1 MMYASENLYR
11 KKKEGSDAI
20 ICQLCQH
27 YCTLKPGK
35 TGICGVNTNE
45 DGKLKNLVYGH
56 PSALHVDPIEKKP
69 LYHVLPAS
77 KSFSLGTVGCNFKCS
92 FCQNW
97 QLSQNH
103 EIDTSEEISPEDIVQ
118 LAQRYDCA
126 TIAYTYNEPTIFWP
140 YAKDIAIAAQ
150 KEGIRSIFVSNGLE
164 SAEVVDD
171 MKGLIIAANI
181 DLKSFDPV
189 YYKKELKGDLEGVLQ
204 TMKRMKANGIW
215 VEVTTLVIEGHN
227 DSDEELGKMAAF
239 IAEELGVET
248 PWHLSAFHPDY
259 KMLDTQPTS
268 IETLQRAKAIGE
280 AAGLQF
286 IYVGNVPVEHS
297 TYCPNCHERLIERF
311 GFGSGHIH
319 VTDEGTCGFCSTKI
333 PGIWR

>member
-1 MMYASENLYR
+1 MENATNLYR
-11 KKKEGSDAI
+11 PKEGSDAI

-45 DGKLKNLVYGH
+45 NGRLKNLVYGH

-77 KSFSLGTVGCNFKCS
+77 KSFSLGTVGCNFKCP

-97 QLSQNH
+97 QISQTH
-103 EIDTSEEISPEDIVQ
+103 DIDSSEVVTPDHIVE
-118 LAQRYDCA
+118 LAQRYECE

-140 YAKDIAIAAQ
+140 YARDIAVAA
-150 KEGIRSIFVSNGLE
+150 KKAGIRSVFVSNGLE

-171 MKGLIIAANI
+171 MRGLIVAANI

-189 YYKKELKGDLEGVLQ
+189 YYKKKLKGDLEGVLQ

-215 VEVTTLVIEGHN
+215 VEVTTLVIEGDN
-227 DSDEELGKMAAF
+227 DSDEELGKMARF

-259 KMLDTQPTS
+259 KMLDTPPTS

-280 AAGLQF
+280 AAGLHF

-297 TYCPNCHERLIERF
+297 TYCPECAERLIERF
-311 GFGSGHIH
+311 GFGSGNIHI
-319 VTDEGTCGFCSTKI
+319 DREGCCEFCGEKI
-333 PGIWR
+333 PGIWS

>member
-1 MMYASENLYR
+1 MYANDNLFR

-56 PSALHVDPIEKKP
+56 PTALHVDPIEKKP
-69 LYHVLPAS
+69 LYHVLPGS
-77 KSFSLGTVGCNFKCS
+77 KSLSLGTVGCNFRCP

-97 QLSQNH
+97 QISQNH
-103 EIDTSEEISPEDIVQ
+103 TIDTSETITPDEMVA
-118 LAQRYDCA
+118 LAQRYDCP
-126 TIAYTYNEPTIFWP
+126 TIAFTYNEPTIFWP
-140 YAKDIAIAAQ
+140 YARDIAVAAK
-150 KEGIRSIFVSNGLE
+150 KEGIRGVFVSNGLE
-164 SAEVVDD
+164 SKEVVED
-171 MKGLIIAANI
+171 MKGLIVAANI
-181 DLKSFDPV
+181 DLKSFDPH
-189 YYKKELKGDLEGVLQ
+189 YYKKELKGDLDGVLE
-204 TMKRMKANGIW
+204 TMKHMKAVGIW

-227 DSDEELGKMAAF
+227 DSDEELGKMARF

-259 KMLDTQPTS
+259 QMLDTQPTS
-268 IETLQRAKAIGE
+268 IETLERAKAIGE
-280 AAGLQF
+280 AAGLHF
-286 IYVGNVPVEHS
+286 IYVGNVPLEHS
-297 TYCPNCHERLIERF
+297 TYCPSCKKRLIERW

-319 VTDEGTCGFCSTKI
+319 VTEEGKCGFCGEAI
-333 PGIWR
+333 PGIWK

>member
-1 MMYASENLYR
+1 MIYANKNLFR
-11 KKKEGSDAI
+11 KKSEGSDAI

-45 DGKLKNLVYGH
+45 AGKLKNLVYGH

-77 KSFSLGTVGCNFKCS
+77 KSLSIGTVGCNFRCS

-97 QLSQNH
+97 QISQSH
-103 EIDTSEEISPEDIVQ
+103 DIDTSTVVTPEDMVE
-118 LAQRYDCA
+118 LAQRYGCA

-140 YAKDIAIAAQ
+140 YARDIAVAA
-150 KEGIRSIFVSNGLE
+150 KKAGIRSVFVSNGLE
-164 SAEVVDD
+164 SKEVVDD

-181 DLKSFDPV
+181 DLKSFDAD
-189 YYKKELKGDLEGVLQ
+189 YYKKELKGDLEGVLE

-215 VEVTTLVIEGHN
+215 VEVTTLVIEGLN
-227 DSDEELGKMAAF
+227 DSDEELGKMARF
-239 IAEELGVET
+239 IATELGTET

-259 KMLDTQPTS
+259 KMLDTHATS
-268 IETLQRAKAIGE
+268 IETLQRAKAIGQ
-280 AAGLQF
+280 AAGLHF

-297 TYCPNCHERLIERF
+297 TYCPACKQRLIERF
-311 GFGSGHIH
+311 GFGSGHIRIGS
-319 VTDEGTCGFCSTKI
+319 DGKCGYCGEPI
-333 PGIWR
+333 PGIWS

>member
-1 MMYASENLYR
+1 MMYANENLYR

-45 DGKLKNLVYGH
+45 AGKLKNLVYGH

-69 LYHVLPAS
+69 LYHVLPAT

-103 EIDTSEEISPEDIVQ
+103 DVDTSEEISPEDIVK

-140 YAKDIAIAAQ
+140 YAKDIAIAAK

-189 YYKKELKGDLEGVLQ
+189 YYKKELKGDLKGVLQ

-215 VEVTTLVIEGHN
+215 IEVTTLVIEGHN
-227 DSDEELGKMAAF
+227 DSDEELGKMARF

-259 KMLDTQPTS
+259 KMLDTRPTS
-268 IETLQRAKAIGE
+268 LETLQRAKSIGE

-297 TYCPNCHERLIERF
+297 TYCPACEERLIERH

-319 VTDEGTCGFCSTKI
+319 ITDKGTCGFCGAKI

>member
-1 MMYASENLYR
+1 MMYANENLYR
-11 KKKEGSDAI
+11 QKKEGSDAI

-45 DGKLKNLVYGH
+45 DGRLKNLVYGH

-77 KSFSLGTVGCNFKCS
+77 KSLSLGTVGCNFKCS

-97 QLSQNH
+97 QISQSRD
-103 EIDTSEEISPEDIVQ
+103 IDTSNVVTPEDMVE

-140 YAKDIAIAAQ
+140 YARDIAVAANAA
-150 KEGIRSIFVSNGLE
+150 GIRSIFVSNGLE

-227 DSDEELGKMAAF
+227 DSDEELGKMARF

-268 IETLQRAKAIGE
+268 LETLQRAKGIGE
-280 AAGLQF
+280 AAGLHY

-297 TYCPNCHERLIERF
+297 TYCPECKERLIERF
-311 GFGSGHIH
+311 GFGSGNIHISA
-319 VTDEGTCGFCSTKI
+319 EGTCEFCGTTI